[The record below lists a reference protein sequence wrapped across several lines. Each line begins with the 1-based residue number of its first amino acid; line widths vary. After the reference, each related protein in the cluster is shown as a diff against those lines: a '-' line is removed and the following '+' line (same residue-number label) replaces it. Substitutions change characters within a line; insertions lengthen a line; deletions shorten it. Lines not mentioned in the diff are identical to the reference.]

1 MDDFNFVAQLC
12 TNPAQVDMWRQVM
25 TNGLMR
31 LADLRQL
38 LLDMERDLGLA
49 DLPEQETR
57 LLYAVAIQTRA
68 KPEVSL
74 VELQTSVD
82 GRHIPQHVFSG
93 TETLIKRGYLE
104 KTGAEK
110 RAGYKLINA
119 PLSFVAVTII
129 TRRNAGR
136 LAQDGKDVAEPV
148 GTVCPVPAQTA
159 ARERAEVGHHA
170 IQTDQMQ

>member
-1 MDDFNFVAQLC
+1 
-12 TNPAQVDMWRQVM
+12 M

-74 VELQTSVD
+74 VELQEHPLMADISRSTFF
-82 GRHIPQHVFSG
+82 RALKH
-93 TETLIKRGYLE
+93 LIKRDYLE

-119 PLSFVAVTII
+119 PLS
-129 TRRNAGR
+129 
-136 LAQDGKDVAEPV
+136 LLPLQ
-148 GTVCPVPAQTA
+148 
-159 ARERAEVGHHA
+159 
-170 IQTDQMQ
+170 